1 MTKLHM
7 KSNAIAHA
15 MLMAIVCLFGYGR
28 LSAQTQTQTQEEIL
42 RPGDQIQL
50 RISGVPPKDQAE
62 ISGLY
67 TVDGEGKIRLTHIKS
82 DIQAKGLRP
91 SVLAKTIETHYTTAQ
106 IFTSPR
112 ITINVD
118 GGTTSLRFV
127 SVSGEVNGTGDVPYR
142 PDLTLLAAIS
152 ARGGFTDYA
161 DMRSVKLIRGSNTTK
176 HDMKAI
182 SSNPSLDVKLRPG
195 DKIIVSQR
203 SALPKFFKGNN

>member
-91 SVLAKTIETHYTTAQ
+91 SVLAKTIETHYTLHRYLPHQ
-106 IFTSPR
+106 GSRLTS
-112 ITINVD
+112 T
-118 GGTTSLRFV
+118 
-127 SVSGEVNGTGDVPYR
+127 GEP
-142 PDLTLLAAIS
+142 PL
-152 ARGGFTDYA
+152 
-161 DMRSVKLIRGSNTTK
+161 
-176 HDMKAI
+176 
-182 SSNPSLDVKLRPG
+182 
-195 DKIIVSQR
+195 
-203 SALPKFFKGNN
+203 SALYRFLVK

>member
-1 MTKLHM
+1 M
-7 KSNAIAHA
+7 
-15 MLMAIVCLFGYGR
+15 R
-28 LSAQTQTQTQEEIL
+28 LRILSLLAALVASLGLGLDHLNAQTAEQNL
-42 RPGDQIQL
+42 RTGDQINL
-50 RISGVPPKDQAE
+50 KISGVPQKDIVE

-67 TVDGEGKIRLTHIKS
+67 TVAGDGKIRLGFLTQ
-82 DIQAKGLRP
+82 DIQAAGLRP
-91 SVLAKTIETHYTTAQ
+91 SVLAKNIEAAYRAAQ
-106 IFTSPR
+106 IYTSPR

-127 SVSGEVNGTGDVPYR
+127 SVAGEVKGTGDVPYR

-161 DMRSVKLIRGSNTTK
+161 DVRSVRLIRGTRTTK

-182 SSNPSLDVKLRPG
+182 SRKPSLDVKLQPG

-203 SALPKFFKGNN
+203 SALPRIFGKDK